1 MSNPR
6 YATVLDYVTFGHRIV
21 QAQYIPK
28 VGFSLTG
35 LVVELPDNYDWQP
48 LDILEAGYNRE
59 LVTTTSG
66 EKVFMYTA
74 K

>member
-1 MSNPR
+1 
-6 YATVLDYVTFGHRIV
+6 
-21 QAQYIPK
+21 